1 MFDGCRTPFT
11 FENNTFDEIAN
22 LIETQTLLGTAS
34 WYNENDEDAYTIEL
48 ICSDKTMIATLDEE
62 NYTWI
67 LTEK

>member
-22 LIETQTLLGTAS
+22 LIETQTLLAEAP
-34 WYNENDEDAYTIEL
+34 WKNENDEDTYTLEL
-48 ICSDKTMIATLDEE
+48 ICSDKTMIATFDEDE
-62 NYTWI
+62 YAWI